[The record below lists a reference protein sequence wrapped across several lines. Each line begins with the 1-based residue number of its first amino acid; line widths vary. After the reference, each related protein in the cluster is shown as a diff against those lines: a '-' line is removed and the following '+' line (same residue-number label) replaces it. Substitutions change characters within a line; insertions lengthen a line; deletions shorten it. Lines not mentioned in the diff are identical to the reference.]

1 MKVEFDPLKIQ
12 SYLPTRE
19 YKGGII
25 RRSVVLITQDCELSI
40 KYKEPVYIFA
50 ESQCS
55 EDDNYCKHQGRAIA
69 LGRINKF
76 LEDRTKIVRGIYSVR
91 HSELFDDAGQVRMRN
106 AVTPISHT
114 TLPKGVLERL
124 DDLVCKLEE

>member
-55 EDDNYCKHQGRAIA
+55 EDDNFCKHRVVQ
-69 LGRINKF
+69 LHLVVSINS
-76 LEDRTKIVRGIYSVR
+76 LKIGLK
-91 HSELFDDAGQVRMRN
+91 LFVEFILCATANCLMML
-106 AVTPISHT
+106 A
-114 TLPKGVLERL
+114 K
-124 DDLVCKLEE
+124 